1 MGPLKH
7 MSAEARARIH
17 EIIDRKME
25 ELEETGLNRFQ
36 ILDSQTKEKGIE
48 LKSDPFFQYLKVN
61 RMAREV
67 LLSPNEE
74 FTVEKV
80 INMALKQEV
89 GIDKSVSMPG
99 KKIIRNNEV
108 SQSYKD
114 HVERACTLVR
124 RTSSTHSTT
133 GRTSSLT

>member
-1 MGPLKH
+1 

-114 HVERACTLVR
+114 HVEHVL
-124 RTSSTHSTT
+124 
-133 GRTSSLT
+133 